1 MEPLKEG
8 DDMAKTKKIG
18 YRIRDDL
25 YEKLQKEE
33 NASKLIEN
41 LLDIYFEDKKI
52 AIEKVM
58 EDLNLYETE
67 KKIKKQFKES

>member
-1 MEPLKEG
+1 
-8 DDMAKTKKIG
+8 MAKTKKIG

>member
-1 MEPLKEG
+1 
-8 DDMAKTKKIG
+8 MAKTKKIG

-25 YEKLQKEE
+25 YEKLQKED

>member
-1 MEPLKEG
+1 MEPLKVG
-8 DDMAKTKKIG
+8 DIMAKTKKIG

-25 YEKLQKEE
+25 YEKLQKED